1 MKTNNFTLIHNLFIM
16 KNLKLLFCLFALL
29 GFVACSEDDNDVAL
43 KDYPVSECD
52 ECEDLCETLE
62 YEVRDGKLNLNI
74 CAKLPIDITTV
85 NYVVDFIP
93 ENDSIQLTLVTNHDY
108 DITETCYK
116 GFTYSIDKDFIPGKT
131 YHCQVMYHIYYDTG
145 TRMRFSFCDFDFTF
159 TEGEE
164 KKLIILSH

>member
-1 MKTNNFTLIHNLFIM
+1 M

-29 GFVACSEDDNDVAL
+29 GFVACGDDDDHTFAL

-52 ECEDLCETLE
+52 EYEDPYEMLE

-74 CAKLPIDITTV
+74 CAKLPIDITNV
-85 NYVVDFIP
+85 NYIVKFIP

-108 DITETCYK
+108 SITETCYK
-116 GFTYSIDKDFIPGKT
+116 GFTYSIDEDFISGET
-131 YHCQVMYHIYYDTG
+131 YHCKVVYHIYYDTG